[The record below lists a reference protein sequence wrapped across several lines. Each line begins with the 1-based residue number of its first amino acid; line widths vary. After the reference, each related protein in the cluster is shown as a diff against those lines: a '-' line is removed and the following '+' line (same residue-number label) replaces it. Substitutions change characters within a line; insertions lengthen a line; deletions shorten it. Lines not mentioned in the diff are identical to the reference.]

1 MAKRGLQ
8 TLPHRHI
15 HAHTTTESKLHTRA
29 ARIRG
34 KASIATAVTQAT
46 GGFIKPEITNRQV
59 TAGPAFPL
67 LSPHWAF
74 LSLYVALLHMT
85 HCCRNGGKK
94 RSLWLLHSWSLTV
107 GLYTDAPAEGLYV
120 PVALQVWIFFFAMR
134 SLIDGRH
141 LKTFWL

>member
-8 TLPHRHI
+8 TLPHCHI

-34 KASIATAVTQAT
+34 KASIATAVTQTT

-74 LSLYVALLHMT
+74 LSFYVALLHMT

-94 RSLWLLHSWSLTV
+94 KKSLAAALVVTDRWLVHRRPSRGTLCSSRFT
-107 GLYTDAPAEGLYV
+107 GLDL
-120 PVALQVWIFFFAMR
+120 FFGGA
-134 SLIDGRH
+134 
-141 LKTFWL
+141 